1 MVSQV
6 KAFIL
11 AVVFAL
17 GSFFGYATLGPF
29 TDLERQKAFDSYQT
43 LIEDTV
49 REQLERISSF
59 TGEHTVG
66 HDSLVFKGVDY
77 VDTDFESYNMVLE
90 IKGYVVAMYEIRLV
104 DGNLMCT
111 STLSSYAAFFK
122 AHDEIKMSSFSLAPA
137 GENSS
142 SCSLSTFN
150 ATRQNH

>member
-17 GSFFGYATLGPF
+17 GSFLVMQLWDPLLI
-29 TDLERQKAFDSYQT
+29 LERQKAFDSYQT

-66 HDSLVFKGVDY
+66 YDSLVFKGVDY
-77 VDTDFESYNMVLE
+77 ADTDFESYNMVLE

>member
-66 HDSLVFKGVDY
+66 HDSLVFKAL
-77 VDTDFESYNMVLE
+77 TMP
-90 IKGYVVAMYEIRLV
+90 IRILRV
-104 DGNLMCT
+104 TTWCW
-111 STLSSYAAFFK
+111 K
-122 AHDEIKMSSFSLAPA
+122 
-137 GENSS
+137 
-142 SCSLSTFN
+142 
-150 ATRQNH
+150 

>member
-11 AVVFAL
+11 AAVFAL

-29 TDLERQKAFDSYQT
+29 TDLESQKAFDSYQT
-43 LIEDTV
+43 LVEDTV

-66 HDSLVFKGVDY
+66 HDSLVFKGVGY
-77 VDTDFESYNMVLE
+77 ADTDFESYNMVLE
-90 IKGYVVAMYEIRLV
+90 MQGYVVAKYEIRLV

-122 AHDEIKMSSFSLAPA
+122 AHDEIKMSSFSLAPV

>member
-29 TDLERQKAFDSYQT
+29 TDLESQKAFDSYQT
-43 LIEDTV
+43 LVEDTV

-66 HDSLVFKGVDY
+66 HDSLVFKGVGY
-77 VDTDFESYNMVLE
+77 ADTDLRVYNMVLE
-90 IKGYVVAMYEIRLV
+90 MKGYVVAKYEIRLV

-150 ATRQNH
+150 AARQNH

>member
-11 AVVFAL
+11 AVVLLWGLFWL
-17 GSFFGYATLGPF
+17 CNFGTF

-43 LIEDTV
+43 LVEDTV

-66 HDSLVFKGVDY
+66 HDSLVFKGVGY
-77 VDTDFESYNMVLE
+77 ADTDFESYNMVLE
-90 IKGYVVAMYEIRLV
+90 MKGYVVAKYEIRLV

-142 SCSLSTFN
+142 SCSLSTLM
-150 ATRQNH
+150 RLDRIIE

>member
-29 TDLERQKAFDSYQT
+29 TDLESQKAFDSYQT
-43 LIEDTV
+43 LVEDTV

-66 HDSLVFKGVDY
+66 HDSLVFKGVGY
-77 VDTDFESYNMVLE
+77 ADTDFESYNMVLE
-90 IKGYVVAMYEIRLV
+90 MKGYVVAKYEIRLV

-150 ATRQNH
+150 AARQNH